1 MRKPL
6 RVWMFYWVPAFA
18 GKTNV
23 GFLHSLCRR
32 NDGCW
37 FFAQSLKRR
46 VQEILARHVL
56 HAATLA
62 GLDVLLGFCFRRK
75 DGCWF
80 FAQSLK
86 RRVQEI
92 LARHVLH
99 AATLAGLDVLL
110 GSCFRRKDECWFFA
124 QSLPQERRMLVFCT
138 VSAAGMTDVGFLHSL

>member
-62 GLDVLLGFCFRRK
+62 GLDVLLG
-75 DGCWF
+75 
-80 FAQSLK
+80 
-86 RRVQEI
+86 
-92 LARHVLH
+92 
-99 AATLAGLDVLL
+99 
-110 GSCFRRKDECWFFA
+110 SCFRRNDECWFFA

-138 VSAAGMTDVGFLHSL
+138 VSAAGMTNVGFLHSLCRRNDGCWFFARSLKPHFRRCWHKLWTKH